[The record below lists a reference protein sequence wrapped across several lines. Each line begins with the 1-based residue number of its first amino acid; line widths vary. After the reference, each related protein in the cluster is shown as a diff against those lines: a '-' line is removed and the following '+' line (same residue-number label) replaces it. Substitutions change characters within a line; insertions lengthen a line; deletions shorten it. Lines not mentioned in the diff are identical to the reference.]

1 MKLVID
7 SNIIFSAL
15 SKNSTTRNII
25 LSDAFD
31 LNAPEYIFSE
41 ITKHK
46 ELLLRKSRLDERDFD
61 ALLLLLQK
69 HIHLDSYEKYD
80 KKMTVAEDILKDID
94 ITDSPFLALA
104 LALNCSIWSNDGH
117 FKQQDKGGYQFIG
130 SPYKLICFL
139 L

>member
-1 MKLVID
+1 
-7 SNIIFSAL
+7 
-15 SKNSTTRNII
+15 
-25 LSDAFD
+25 
-31 LNAPEYIFSE
+31 
-41 ITKHK
+41 
-46 ELLLRKSRLDERDFD
+46 
-61 ALLLLLQK
+61 
-69 HIHLDSYEKYD
+69 KYD

-139 L
+139 R

>member
-1 MKLVID
+1 MKLVLD

-15 SKNSTTRNII
+15 IKKSITRDII
-25 LSDAFD
+25 LSDFFE
-31 LNAPEYIFSE
+31 LYAPEYIFNE

-46 ELLLRKSRLDERDFD
+46 ELLLKKSKLDRGDFD

-69 HIHLDSYEKYD
+69 HIHLVTKDKYNEK
-80 KKMTVAEDILKDID
+80 MATAEDILGNID

-117 FKQQDKGGYQFIG
+117 FKQQDQVVVYTTKDMAKKIG
-130 SPYKLICFL
+130 
-139 L
+139 

>member
-1 MKLVID
+1 MKLVLD

-15 SKNSTTRNII
+15 IKKSTTRNII

-46 ELLLRKSRLDERDFD
+46 ELLLRKSKLDKRDFD

-69 HIHLDSYEKYD
+69 HIHLVSNEKYD
-80 KKMTVAEDILKDID
+80 EKTSIAEDILKDID

-104 LALNCSIWSNDGH
+104 LALDCSIWSNDGH
-117 FKQQDKGGYQFIG
+117 FKQQ
-130 SPYKLICFL
+130 YKVRVYTTKELTDTIIM
-139 L
+139 

>member
-1 MKLVID
+1 MKLVLD

-15 SKNSTTRNII
+15 IKKSTTRNII
-25 LSDAFD
+25 LSDVFE
-31 LNAPEYIFSE
+31 LHAPEYIFNE

-46 ELLLRKSRLDERDFD
+46 ELLLKKSKMNEEEFD

-69 HIHLDSYEKYD
+69 HIRFVPKAKYNEK
-80 KKMTVAEDILKDID
+80 MALAEDILRDID

-117 FKQQDKGGYQFIG
+117 FKQQDKVVAYTTKELTKTIN
-130 SPYKLICFL
+130 I
-139 L
+139 